1 MNMRTYHDTGTI
13 RQGKKSNLWM
23 WIIVAIAAPL
33 LMLVLAFGPSVLW
46 ALGVYIFMMLPEG
59 SDPVYDGMKLKVSDK
74 EVYRIYI
81 SYEINAERGSQ
92 PTRVSLPQDFFVLI
106 NGEAKALAEV
116 RPADLLA
123 EGFEQPR
130 GGPSYRSNMGPHFSL
145 AIFNTKKELEYL
157 GLARAEYGTLA
168 FSSSPSGP
176 FLSLPVS
183 FSEFQEQFGKPVRW
197 EKQYPSRRFAP

>member
-1 MNMRTYHDTGTI
+1 MNMRTYQDTATI

-33 LMLVLAFGPSVLW
+33 LMLVVAFGPSVLW

-59 SDPVYDGMKLKVSDK
+59 SDPVYNGIKLGVSEKKVWK
-74 EVYRIYI
+74 IFAG
-81 SYEINAERGSQ
+81 YEINGEQGSQ
-92 PTRVSLPQDFFVLI
+92 PEVAPLPRNFFVLI
-106 NGEAKALAEV
+106 NGEPKALADV
-116 RPADLLA
+116 RPADLLG
-123 EGFEQPR
+123 EGFKEGHGYYSA
-130 GGPSYRSNMGPHFSL
+130 GGQGGSWATFEGG
-145 AIFNTKKELEYL
+145 ELRTML
-157 GLARAEYGTLA
+157 LRKTHGTLK